1 MNELNDSVIIDTD
14 PGVDD
19 MFAILSALGSRRIR
33 VKALTTIGGNV
44 GLAQVTRNALG
55 ILAMAGRPDV
65 PVYAGAEG
73 PLSVPLRTASEVHGA
88 DGLQGMALP
97 APQAEPGRCTAAEYL
112 CRMARKCPPRSLRVA
127 CLGPLTNVALALR
140 MDPGIA
146 ELLGQVVV
154 MGGGFGTY
162 AVQGQGGA
170 LSSQGNVTEWAEFNI
185 WADAEAAQV
194 VAASGLELVFVPLDA
209 SHRTLVTEDR
219 LVSIAGLDSW
229 GPRLADTLRAYG
241 AWTRSR
247 CGTAGGPLHDPNV
260 LAYLE
265 APELYETVEATVEVE
280 AGGGPCR
287 GRTTLVEGG
296 RHRVALKVD
305 TPGFFELVQ
314 RNLEMAL
321 V

>member
-1 MNELNDSVIIDTD
+1 MNEQYDSVIIDTD

-44 GLAQVTRNALG
+44 GLEQVTRNALG

-73 PLSVPLRTASEVHGA
+73 PLSVPLRTAAEVHGD
-88 DGLQGMALP
+88 DGLHGLALP
-97 APQAEPGRCTAAEYL
+97 APQAEPGRCTAAEYI
-112 CRMARKCPPRSLRVA
+112 CRMARKCPPLSLRLA

-140 MDPGIA
+140 ADPGIV
-146 ELLGQVVV
+146 ELLGPVVI

-162 AVQGQGGA
+162 SVQGQGGV

-185 WADAEAAQV
+185 WADAEAAQI
-194 VAASGLELVFVPLDA
+194 VAASGLELVFVPLDT

-219 LVSIAGLDSW
+219 LLRIAGLETW
-229 GPRLADTLRAYG
+229 GAGLEETLRAYG
-241 AWTRSR
+241 AWTRTR

-265 APELYETVEATVEVE
+265 SPELYETVEATVAVE
-280 AGGGPCR
+280 AGEGPER
-287 GRTTLVEGG
+287 GRTTLGAG
-296 RHRVALKVD
+296 SRHRVALNVD
-305 TPGFFELVQ
+305 TSGFFDLVQ

>member
-1 MNELNDSVIIDTD
+1 MNEQYDCVIIDTD

-19 MFAILSALGSRRIR
+19 MFAILSALGSKRLR

-44 GLAQVTRNALG
+44 ELEQVTRNALG

-65 PVYAGAEG
+65 PVYAGAAG
-73 PLSVPLRTASEVHGA
+73 PLSVPLRTASEVHGD
-88 DGLQGMALP
+88 DGLHGLALP
-97 APQAEPGRCTAAEYL
+97 APLAQPGRWSAAEL
-112 CRMARKCPPRSLRVA
+112 ICRTARKCPPRSLRLA

-140 MDPGIA
+140 LDPGIVD
-146 ELLGQVVV
+146 LLGPVVV

-162 AVQGQGGA
+162 TVQGQGGA
-170 LSSQGNVTEWAEFNI
+170 LVSQGNVTQWAEFNI
-185 WADAEAAQV
+185 WADAEAAQEV
-194 VAASGLELVFVPLDA
+194 VNSGLELVFIPLDT

-219 LVSIAGLDSW
+219 LVRIAGLETW
-229 GPRLADTLRAYG
+229 GGGLAETLRAYG

-265 APELYETVEATVEVE
+265 SPELYETVQATVAVE
-280 AGGGPCR
+280 AGAGPER
-287 GRTTLVEGG
+287 GRTTLGTG
-296 RHRVALKVD
+296 SRHRVALNVD
-305 TPGFFELVQ
+305 TGGFFDLVQ
-314 RNLEMAL
+314 QNLEMAL